1 MTQPGGPTVPILTLP
16 ARSLPR
22 QRTLALIVLLALALA
37 GTAMLAL
44 HLVPGLTAG
53 FLLGGAGQ
61 GGAGK
66 LGPFVTQIKSMSGP
80 LAVVGAAVAVV
91 GAIAGGILL
100 AIGHPHGARMLGRVA
115 LGAVVIAAAST
126 VVG

>member
-1 MTQPGGPTVPILTLP
+1 MTPRGGPIAPLTLP
-16 ARSLPR
+16 PR
-22 QRTLALIVLLALALA
+22 PLIDPGTLVIAGCGALALT
-37 GTAMLAL
+37 GLAL
-44 HLVPGLTAG
+44 VAAQLVPGLHVG
-53 FLLGGAGQ
+53 FLLGGTGQ

-66 LGPFVTQIKSMSGP
+66 LGPFVGQIKGMAGP